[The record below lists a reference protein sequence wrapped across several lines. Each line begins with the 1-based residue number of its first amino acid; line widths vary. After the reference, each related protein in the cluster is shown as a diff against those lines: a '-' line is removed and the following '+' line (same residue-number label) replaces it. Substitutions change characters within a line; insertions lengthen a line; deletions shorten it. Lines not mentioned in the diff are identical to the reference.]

1 MGFHLIDHGC
11 NFCELTQIDQSVRV
25 EVGHANSPQLSLFV
39 CFLHGSVCAVIISKG
54 LMDQHQV
61 KVVGFQLVQGF
72 VDGCLCLFITGVGH
86 PDLAGEEQF
95 LSGYATGSHTI
106 SHTTLVAVGLCGID
120 MTVAQ
125 CHCCLYCLCRLVIGN
140 KPGSQSQLLD
150 LHTII

>member
-1 MGFHLIDHGC
+1 MLHTVLFHVFVRSSLLLKHMGFHLIDHGC

-39 CFLHGSVCAVIISKG
+39 CFLHGSVCAVIISKR

-95 LSGYATGSHTI
+95 LSGYATFLDSI
-106 SHTTLVAVGLCGID
+106 AYRFLVSVGLSGINR
-120 MTVAQ
+120 AIP
-125 CHCCLYCLCRLVIGN
+125 H
-140 KPGSQSQLLD
+140 
-150 LHTII
+150 